1 MLTLKIVSVYCD
13 KGHVNDF
20 EILKKSK
27 LRIHNEIKKLADSG
41 YQGIQ
46 KIYGNTEIPI
56 KKKKNKQLT
65 IEEKKHNKRLSKK
78 RIFIENVIR
87 RCKIFR
93 IVKEKY
99 RGKHKNYG
107 KIWNI
112 IVGLVNLRYA
122 N

>member
-1 MLTLKIVSVYCD
+1 MSVYCG
-13 KGHVNDF
+13 KGRMHDF
-20 EILKKSK
+20 KILKKSK
-27 LRIHNEIKKLADSG
+27 IRIHQEIKKLADSG

-65 IEEKKHNKRLSKK
+65 VEQKKHNKELSKK
-78 RIFIENVIR
+78 RILIENVIR

-107 KIWNI
+107 KVWNI
-112 IVGLVNLRYA
+112 IAALVNLRYA